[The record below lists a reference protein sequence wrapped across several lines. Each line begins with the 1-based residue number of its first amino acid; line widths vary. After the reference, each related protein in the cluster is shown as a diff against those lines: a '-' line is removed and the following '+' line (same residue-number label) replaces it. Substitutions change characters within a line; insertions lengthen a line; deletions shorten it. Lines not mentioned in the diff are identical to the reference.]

1 METVLMRGKPVADV
15 YREAIAKKIA
25 VAKQHDLVVT
35 LAILVVGDDP
45 ASHVYKDR
53 LVKLIESLG
62 GAAKVITCPADTPEE
77 EVISIIKKL
86 NRNRYVT
93 GIMPMMPM
101 PKHINSDNV
110 GAAVSPNKDVDCLNP
125 QNIGDVFMGRSRFAA
140 CTPRACMATLAHYGI
155 ELEGKNVVV
164 IGRSNVVG
172 KPVSVLLLQQNATV
186 TICHS
191 RTRNL
196 PEILKQADIIV
207 AAVGKACF
215 VKPEMVKEGVVI
227 VDVGIN
233 AVDGKL
239 VGDVDPAVAEKAS
252 AFTPVPGGI
261 GVVSNMMVMECLTR
275 PIRFCCRNNN

>member
-1 METVLMRGKPVADV
+1 METTLMRGKPVSDV
-15 YREAIAKKIA
+15 YREMITEKIA
-25 VAKQHDLVVT
+25 AAKQRGLLVT
-35 LAILVVGDDP
+35 LAIVVVGDDP
-45 ASHVYKDR
+45 ASHVYKGR
-53 LVKLIESLG
+53 LVKLIEGLG
-62 GAAKVITCPADTPEE
+62 GAAKVIELPSTASEE
-77 EVISIIKKL
+77 EVIGVIKKL

-93 GIMPMMPM
+93 GILPMMPM
-101 PKHINSDNV
+101 PKHINGDAV

-125 QNIGDVFMGRSRFAA
+125 QNSGDVFMGRSKWAA

-172 KPVSVLLLQQNATV
+172 KPVAILLLQKIATV
-186 TICHS
+186 TVCHS
-191 RTRNL
+191 RTQNL
-196 PEILKQADIIV
+196 PQLLKSADVIV

-233 AVDGKL
+233 SVDGKL
-239 VGDVDPAVAEKAS
+239 MGDVDPAVAAKAS

-275 PIRFCCRNNN
+275 NL

>member
-1 METVLMRGKPVADV
+1 MDTIIMRGKPVADV
-15 YREAIAKKIA
+15 YREAISQKIA
-25 VAKQHDLVVT
+25 EAKERGLVIT
-35 LAILVVGDDP
+35 LAIVVVGDDP
-45 ASHVYKDR
+45 ASHVYKDI

-62 GAAKVITCPADTPEE
+62 GAAKVITCPADTSEE
-77 EVISIIKKL
+77 DVIGVIKKL
-86 NRNRYVT
+86 NRNRYVS

-101 PKHINSDNV
+101 PKHINGDNV

-125 QNIGDVFMGRSRFAA
+125 QNIGDVFMGRSRFAP

-155 ELEGKNVVV
+155 ELEGKQVVV

-172 KPVSVLLLQQNATV
+172 KPVSVLLLQKNATV

-196 PEILKQADIIV
+196 PELLKEADVVV
-207 AAVGKACF
+207 AAVGKPCF

-275 PIRFCCRNNN
+275 HI

>member
-1 METVLMRGKPVADV
+1 METIIMRGKPVADEYKLAV
-15 YREAIAKKIA
+15 KEKILAARQRGLIVTIAII
-25 VAKQHDLVVT
+25 
-35 LAILVVGDDP
+35 VVGDDP
-45 ASHVYKDR
+45 ASLVYKDR
-53 LVKLIESLG
+53 LVKLIEALG
-62 GAAKVITCPADTPEE
+62 GAAKLIRLPQDSTEEYVIG
-77 EVISIIKKL
+77 VIKKL

-93 GIMPMMPM
+93 GILPLMPM
-101 PKHINSDNV
+101 PAHINNDNV

-125 QNIGDVFMGRSRFAA
+125 QNMGNVFMGRSPWAA

-172 KPVSVLLLQQNATV
+172 KPVAMLMLKKNATV

-196 PEILKQADIIV
+196 PELLQQADVIV
-207 AAVGKACF
+207 AAVGKPCF

-239 VGDVDPAVAEKAS
+239 VGDVDPAVADKAA
-252 AFTPVPGGI
+252 AFTPVPGGV

-275 PIRFCCRNNN
+275 NV

>member
-1 METVLMRGKPVADV
+1 METIIMRGKPVADV
-15 YREAIAKKIA
+15 YREALAKKIA
-25 VAKQHDLVVT
+25 AAKEQNHLVT
-35 LAILVVGDDP
+35 LAIVVVGDDP

-53 LVKLIESLG
+53 LVKLIEGLG
-62 GAAKVITCPADTPEE
+62 GAAKVITCPAETSEE

-86 NRNRYVT
+86 NRNRYVS

-101 PKHINSDNV
+101 PKHINGDNV

-125 QNIGDVFMGRSRFAA
+125 QNIGDVFMGRSRYAP
-140 CTPRACMATLAHYGI
+140 CTPRACMATLEHYGI
-155 ELEGKNVVV
+155 ELEGKHVVV

-172 KPVSVLLLQQNATV
+172 KPVSVLLLQKNATV
-186 TICHS
+186 TVCHS

-196 PEILKQADIIV
+196 PELLKQADVIV
-207 AAVGKACF
+207 AAVGKPCF

-233 AVDGKL
+233 AVEGKL

-261 GVVSNMMVMECLTR
+261 GVVSNMMVMDCVTR
-275 PIRFCCRNNN
+275 HI